1 MKRRIGIALSG
12 GGYRA
17 AAFHLGTLRALDRL
31 GILSKI
37 DVISSVSGGSILSAY
52 YGLHKDESFEQID
65 AGFRQRLKKS
75 SLSGFL
81 INVLTVFVFPLILS
95 YLVSS
100 WFLLLYLM
108 LIPFGFIIMPSSEL
122 IAKAYDRIFFENK
135 KLKDLPDYPI
145 IGINST
151 NIVKGR
157 LFTFSK
163 QDVGGFDY
171 KKNGE
176 SVIHGENIPLSFAV
190 SCSTCV
196 PSFFSPR
203 RIAEEYFVSG
213 EYRDNLLIDGGLYDN
228 QGAYILSESSNKLYR
243 VEDIIVSD
251 AGNSEPSSKYILNT
265 FMLMYQS
272 IEVLMNRIR
281 TIQIRKNIY
290 QNRYNETEDG
300 LKFAYLSLRWDNP
313 KSMPSRFID
322 NLKKGYVEKSV
333 ANLHQIS
340 DDDIYRLMN
349 DSDSSVHNEL
359 KEKFEKSIDW
369 QLLLSKAPSE
379 SEYSIAYRVCT
390 NLTPL
395 SEKQIN
401 ALSAYADWLTE
412 AQVKTYLPHL
422 IRE

>member
-1 MKRRIGIALSG
+1 
-12 GGYRA
+12 
-17 AAFHLGTLRALDRL
+17 
-31 GILSKI
+31 
-37 DVISSVSGGSILSAY
+37 
-52 YGLHKDESFEQID
+52 
-65 AGFRQRLKKS
+65 
-75 SLSGFL
+75 
-81 INVLTVFVFPLILS
+81 
-95 YLVSS
+95 
-100 WFLLLYLM
+100 
-108 LIPFGFIIMPSSEL
+108 
-122 IAKAYDRIFFENK
+122 
-135 KLKDLPDYPI
+135 
-145 IGINST
+145 
-151 NIVKGR
+151 
-157 LFTFSK
+157 
-163 QDVGGFDY
+163 
-171 KKNGE
+171 
-176 SVIHGENIPLSFAV
+176 
-190 SCSTCV
+190 
-196 PSFFSPR
+196 
-203 RIAEEYFVSG
+203 
-213 EYRDNLLIDGGLYDN
+213 
-228 QGAYILSESSNKLYR
+228 
-243 VEDIIVSD
+243 
-251 AGNSEPSSKYILNT
+251 
-265 FMLMYQS
+265 MLMYQS

-379 SEYSIAYRVCT
+379 NEYSIAYRVCT